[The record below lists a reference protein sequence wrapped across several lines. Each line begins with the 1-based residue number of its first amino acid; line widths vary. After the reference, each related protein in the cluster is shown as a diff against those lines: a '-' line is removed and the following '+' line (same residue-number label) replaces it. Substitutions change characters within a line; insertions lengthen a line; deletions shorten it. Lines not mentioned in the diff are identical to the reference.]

1 MKHLYFLL
9 SGLFFYAASYAQPRP
24 VRNIAWEW
32 VSGENT
38 ENSLGDYGTQGVEQ
52 KTNVPL
58 ARSFPAGW
66 TDKDGNLW
74 MFGGMFDK
82 EKFLNDVWMYK
93 PLQDI
98 WVWVTGDNVPDQ
110 PGAYAKRGFSFKNK
124 PGARRGAL
132 SWTDKDGNFW
142 LFGGYGVDV
151 EGNKGRL
158 NDLWQYIPNKGWA
171 WMSGDETAE
180 RYGRYGTLQQA
191 SKDNFPG
198 AREGAT
204 GWTDDKGNLWMF
216 GGEGR
221 GEDNNGVLNDL
232 WMFDTNDQVWI
243 WMGGSN
249 LPDELGRYTQKKLE
263 DKYNQPGARKYTAS
277 WKDSKGIFWLFGG
290 NGYASQG
297 NGYLNDMW
305 TFNTRTLQ
313 WTWMGG
319 ESYIN
324 KEGYYYVIGNSSSK
338 SYPGARSGGVSWYDA
353 NGNVWLF
360 GGWGIDGQY
369 QSYLLND
376 LWKFEP
382 NDDAWTWV
390 SGSNS
395 ISAPGTYGIKGE
407 PDTKN
412 TPGARVVSLGWMD
425 KTNTRWLF
433 GGAGYATQQGGYLN
447 DLWAIDR
454 KRPATLS
461 CPSSVVISNDSL
473 HCAIPVNNIDPITS
487 KDAKIKFQLS
497 GATTWVSDGSASGL
511 TFNKGTTTVLYA
523 LADNLQQ
530 SCSFTVTVEDHSK
543 PVPVVKQ
550 LPDITGQCSVKV
562 NNVPAAI
569 DNCSGEIKGT
579 TQDPVSYSKE
589 GEYIIHWSYD
599 DGNGN
604 VAQQLQKVIIKNSD
618 QLSPVITSLPDII
631 AECSVEVNTVPQA
644 TKNCGG
650 FIDGKTS
657 SPLSYS
663 KQGNYTI
670 VWKYDDGNG
679 HTAEQSQRIIIR
691 DTTAPV
697 PVVKQLADIIANCA
711 VTIKDIPVAIDNCA
725 AKIAAAT
732 ANPLTYDKEGEYI
745 IQWLYDDGNG
755 NTARQ
760 VQKVIVKRSDKL
772 SPVLASLPDIVGE
785 CSATITD
792 IPQASQNCG
801 GFIKGKTSFPL
812 TYNSQGEYTVVWTF
826 NDGNGHTAEQV
837 QKIIVKDTR
846 APEPIIKQLPDIIAN
861 CAVTIKN
868 IPLAKDNCSGEIT
881 GVTTDPLNYTQ
892 QGEYSITWMYKDDN
906 GNVSKQVQ
914 KVIIKRSD
922 ELTPVLESLPGIT
935 GQCSVT
941 ITDIPEASQNCG
953 GFIIGKTTAPL
964 TYTKQGIYTV
974 LWIYDD
980 GKGHTAEQTQ
990 MVTVKDTEAPV
1001 PLVKTLPDIT
1011 GGCTLKI
1018 TSIPKAADNCAGEIG
1033 ATTQDALEYSKQ
1045 GEYIINWKYSD
1056 GNGNTSTQ
1064 QQKVILKSDG
1074 ARLSPVVS
1082 SLPDIYAGCTA
1093 TVTEIPQ
1100 AIKDCGG
1107 FIKAKTKDAL
1117 TYNIQGEHTITWTYE
1132 DGNGYSIQQ
1141 QQKVI
1146 IKDTSAPVPLVKELP
1161 DISGECSITVND
1173 TPEAMDN
1180 CGGKIKATTSKP
1192 LVYKKNGEYIITW
1205 KYDDGNG
1212 NTSTQYQKIILRSS
1226 PGSLAPSINI
1236 LPDIEGTCSVII
1248 LIKPTAKDRCIGTIV
1263 GTTADPLYYGEPG
1276 EYIVHWK
1283 FAGTNDT
1290 IMQEQKVIVKSL
1302 AADVAVFPNPSTNH
1316 FTISFKSCKR
1326 EERVSFIV
1334 FDVLG
1339 RALETKEVN
1348 ANWPVTFGTTYPT
1361 GTYFIQIKQGN
1372 ETIIKKIIKLK

>member
-24 VRNIAWEW
+24 VRNIPWEW
-32 VSGENT
+32 VSGENM
-38 ENSLGDYGTQGVEQ
+38 ENSVGDYGMQGIES
-52 KTNVPL
+52 KKNMPM
-58 ARSFPAGW
+58 ARSFPTGW

-93 PLQDI
+93 PSQDV

-110 PGAYAKRGFSFKNK
+110 PGVYTKRGFSSKNK

-142 LFGGYGVDV
+142 LFGGYGVDE

-221 GEDNNGVLNDL
+221 GADNNGVLDDL

-249 LPDELGRYTQKKLE
+249 LPDELGRYTQKKSE

-277 WKDSKGIFWLFGG
+277 WKDAKGIFWLFGG

-297 NGYLNDMW
+297 SGYLNDMW
-305 TFNTRTLQ
+305 TFNTQTLQ

-324 KEGYYYVIGNSSSK
+324 KEGYYYVIGNASSK
-338 SYPGARSGGVSWYDA
+338 SYPGARSGGVSWYDT

-360 GGWGIDGQY
+360 GGWGIDNQY
-369 QSYLLND
+369 QSNLLND

-382 NDDAWTWV
+382 DDDAWTWV

-395 ISAPGTYGIKGE
+395 ILEPGIYGAKGE
-407 PDTKN
+407 PDIKN
-412 TPGARVVSLGWMD
+412 TPGARVVSLGWID

-433 GGAGYATQQGGYLN
+433 GGAGFATQQGGYLN

-461 CPSSVVISNDSL
+461 CPSLVIINNDSL
-473 HCAIPVNNIDPITS
+473 NCAIPVNNIDPII
-487 KDAKIKFQLS
+487 AKGTKVKFQLS
-497 GATTWVSDGSASGL
+497 GATALVNDGSASGV

-530 SCSFTVTVEDHSK
+530 SCSFTITVEDHSK
-543 PVPVVKQ
+543 PVPIVKQ

-562 NNVPAAI
+562 NNIPAAI

-604 VAQQLQKVIIKNSD
+604 IAQQQQKVIIKNSD

-631 AECSVEVNTVPQA
+631 GECSVEVSTVPQA

-650 FIDGKTS
+650 FINGKTS
-657 SPLSYS
+657 SPLSYG

-670 VWKYDDGNG
+670 VWTYDDGNG
-679 HTAEQSQRIIIR
+679 HTAEQSQRVIIK
-691 DTTAPV
+691 DTTAPE
-697 PVVKQLADIIANCA
+697 PIIKQLPDIIANCV

-725 AKIAAAT
+725 GKIAATT
-732 ANPLTYDKEGEYI
+732 ANSLTYDKAGEYI

-760 VQKVIVKRSDKL
+760 VQKVIVKRSEK
-772 SPVLASLPDIVGE
+772 
-785 CSATITD
+785 
-792 IPQASQNCG
+792 
-801 GFIKGKTSFPL
+801 
-812 TYNSQGEYTVVWTF
+812 
-826 NDGNGHTAEQV
+826 
-837 QKIIVKDTR
+837 
-846 APEPIIKQLPDIIAN
+846 
-861 CAVTIKN
+861 
-868 IPLAKDNCSGEIT
+868 
-881 GVTTDPLNYTQ
+881 
-892 QGEYSITWMYKDDN
+892 
-906 GNVSKQVQ
+906 
-914 KVIIKRSD
+914 
-922 ELTPVLESLPGIT
+922 LTPVLESLPGIT
-935 GQCSVT
+935 GQCSAT

-953 GFIIGKTTAPL
+953 GFIKGKTTAPL
-964 TYTKQGIYTV
+964 TYTKQGTYSV

-980 GKGHTAEQTQ
+980 GKGQTAEQTQ
-990 MVTVKDTEAPV
+990 MVTVKDTEAPI
-1001 PLVKTLPDIT
+1001 PMVKALTDIT
-1011 GGCTLKI
+1011 GGCRLKI
-1018 TSIPKAADNCAGEIG
+1018 TSIPKAKDNCAGEIV
-1033 ATTQDALEYSKQ
+1033 ATTRDALEYSKP

-1064 QQKVILKSDG
+1064 QQKIILKSDG
-1074 ARLSPVVS
+1074 ARLSPVAS

-1100 AIKDCGG
+1100 AVRDCGG

-1117 TYNIQGEHTITWTYE
+1117 TYNTQGVHTITWTYE
-1132 DGNGYSIQQ
+1132 DGNGHSIQQ
-1141 QQKVI
+1141 QQKII
-1146 IKDTSAPVPLVKELP
+1146 IKDTTAPVPVVKELP
-1161 DISGECSITVND
+1161 DISGECSIAINN

-1180 CGGKIKATTSKP
+1180 CGGKIKATTISP

-1212 NTSTQYQKIILRSS
+1212 NTATQRQKIILRSS
-1226 PGSLAPSINI
+1226 PGSLDPSINT
-1236 LPDIEGTCSVII
+1236 LPDIEGTCAVTIF
-1248 LIKPTAKDRCIGTIV
+1248 IKPTAKDRCSGTIV

-1283 FAGTNDT
+1283 FAGSNDT
-1290 IMQEQKVIVKSL
+1290 IMQEQKVIVKSI

-1348 ANWPVTFGTTYPT
+1348 ANWPITFGTTYST
-1361 GTYFIQIKQGN
+1361 GTYFIQIKQGK
-1372 ETIIKKIIKLK
+1372 EIIIKKIIKLK